1 MSSIIRIR
9 HNVILF
15 DIYLQFNFNYLREL
29 IKNLY
34 VKYNDFIYFVFN
46 SV

>member
-1 MSSIIRIR
+1 MIVKI
-9 HNVILF
+9 NGNF
-15 DIYLQFNFNYLREL
+15 IYLQFNFNYLREL